1 MDAYLSNTVPLWPT
15 RILYL
20 VSNFS
25 SFIFQP
31 VSAFSI
37 SVFCFQLWH
46 FGVRFQASACTCR
59 NQRIY
64 FSAFCIFWSFGFQLI
79 GFSFYLLKVR
89 MQLLTFAIFRVSPF
103 GILDL
108 ADIFQPGAKGEIIFT
123 LLYCR
128 QKLNSSFSSN
138 LIFMIANL
146 ADTELMSIKQYDEC
160 ECGQLERVCTQ
171 ITCAE

>member
-1 MDAYLSNTVPLWPT
+1 MDAFLSNTVPLWPT

-37 SVFCFQLWH
+37 SAFCFQLWH
-46 FGVRFQASACTCR
+46 FGVSFQASACR
-59 NQRIY
+59 NQRFY
-64 FSAFCIFWSFGFQLI
+64 FSAFCIFLEFWLSAYRI
-79 GFSFYLLKVR
+79 
-89 MQLLTFAIFRVSPF
+89 QLLLIDSQDGAFNFRHFLSFTF

-108 ADIFQPGAKGEIIFT
+108 ADIFQPGAKREIIFT

-128 QKLNSSFSSN
+128 KKLNSSFSSN
-138 LIFMIANL
+138 LIFMIANV
-146 ADTELMSIKQYDEC
+146 ADTELMSITQDDEC